1 MYVIDEMEN
10 YHAQMNKINLKWGF
24 ENKNQKRIDPPL
36 DVNKKISKAKW
47 KKRKIVLD

>member
-36 DVNKKISKAKW
+36 DVKK
-47 KKRKIVLD
+47 KKSVRLNGRRGKLY